1 MSKKEKVLLGV
12 AIATGIS
19 TLNAVTSVSAD
30 TVTTSTATDNSS
42 VEVVQKQAVVTPE
55 MVENAKNEANQANQD
70 SLVQAEKT
78 NIAKQ
83 TLDSANN
90 DVKTATNQLSET
102 KNLVSENTPEKVAKT
117 NQAITD
123 AQATVKEKTEA
134 VQSATNVQNKAL
146 TDVRT
151 QEATEATANNNL
163 TNKKAELSIAQEKV
177 AQTQAALTKQQTLLQ
192 NPQNAAQNEN
202 TIVLSERYK
211 EALEKV
217 HNQAGTYAIADE
229 AAKQVLLEEGAKL
242 TASNQY
248 KANPADDKVTTYDF
262 NNLPTEVVKE
272 LSLFASSVINTMNK
286 QLGTPPTVVT
296 TDSVEFAKK
305 VVAGYKADKFN
316 MWTESGHDGLAINKV
331 ADSYGLPVS
340 APVGTKTQNQYYE
353 NWAGVNIK
361 KDGVDNVIGVQ
372 PRQMTIGQLKETVY
386 NSLKLFMFP
395 TKESS
400 QQEWAHATGIT
411 GSGPFRNSDTKVT
424 YVGVDSAIYAEDDTR
439 QLGGVHFIGIADRY
453 LRMNPKNTFNTT
465 EIPQATSANVN
476 DLKAAVETAKV
487 ANDAAQANLVK
498 AQSALQ
504 SAQKALDLEKGRTNN
519 LRSQLNQAGK
529 NLETAKQELA
539 SAKQVLSDLTATKK
553 NLENAD
559 SKLQAAQEA
568 YDKALATMIKA
579 QSVYEDE
586 SKKLATARHHRDE
599 RVAYYNSLKG
609 QVATANVLTQFYTPK
624 ATVTTA
630 SYKPSVV
637 KYNVNPLGYTKD
649 TTSTYQAALPKTSG
663 ENGHLLA
670 VVGMGLLG
678 MAYLGYKKK
687 IVDVSK

>member
-1 MSKKEKVLLGV
+1 
-12 AIATGIS
+12 
-19 TLNAVTSVSAD
+19 
-30 TVTTSTATDNSS
+30 
-42 VEVVQKQAVVTPE
+42 
-55 MVENAKNEANQANQD
+55 
-70 SLVQAEKT
+70 
-78 NIAKQ
+78 
-83 TLDSANN
+83 
-90 DVKTATNQLSET
+90 
-102 KNLVSENTPEKVAKT
+102 
-117 NQAITD
+117 
-123 AQATVKEKTEA
+123 
-134 VQSATNVQNKAL
+134 
-146 TDVRT
+146 
-151 QEATEATANNNL
+151 
-163 TNKKAELSIAQEKV
+163 
-177 AQTQAALTKQQTLLQ
+177 
-192 NPQNAAQNEN
+192 
-202 TIVLSERYK
+202 
-211 EALEKV
+211 
-217 HNQAGTYAIADE
+217 
-229 AAKQVLLEEGAKL
+229 
-242 TASNQY
+242 
-248 KANPADDKVTTYDF
+248 
-262 NNLPTEVVKE
+262 
-272 LSLFASSVINTMNK
+272 MNK

-424 YVGVDSAIYAEDDTR
+424 YVGVDSAIYADGKLT

-529 NLETAKQELA
+529 NLETA
-539 SAKQVLSDLTATKK
+539 
-553 NLENAD
+553 
-559 SKLQAAQEA
+559 
-568 YDKALATMIKA
+568 DKALATMIKA

-609 QVATANVLTQFYTPK
+609 QVATANVLTQFSTPK

-637 KYNVNPLGYTKD
+637 KYNVNPVGHMKD
-649 TTSTYQAALPKTSG
+649 ITSTYQAALPKTSG
-663 ENGHLLA
+663 ENGQLLA

>member
-90 DVKTATNQLSET
+90 DVKTATNQLSEA

-439 QLGGVHFIGIADRY
+439 QLGGVHFIGIADR
-453 LRMNPKNTFNTT
+453 
-465 EIPQATSANVN
+465 
-476 DLKAAVETAKV
+476 LKAAVETAKV

>member
-1 MSKKEKVLLGV
+1 
-12 AIATGIS
+12 
-19 TLNAVTSVSAD
+19 
-30 TVTTSTATDNSS
+30 
-42 VEVVQKQAVVTPE
+42 
-55 MVENAKNEANQANQD
+55 
-70 SLVQAEKT
+70 
-78 NIAKQ
+78 
-83 TLDSANN
+83 
-90 DVKTATNQLSET
+90 
-102 KNLVSENTPEKVAKT
+102 
-117 NQAITD
+117 
-123 AQATVKEKTEA
+123 
-134 VQSATNVQNKAL
+134 
-146 TDVRT
+146 
-151 QEATEATANNNL
+151 
-163 TNKKAELSIAQEKV
+163 
-177 AQTQAALTKQQTLLQ
+177 
-192 NPQNAAQNEN
+192 
-202 TIVLSERYK
+202 
-211 EALEKV
+211 
-217 HNQAGTYAIADE
+217 
-229 AAKQVLLEEGAKL
+229 
-242 TASNQY
+242 
-248 KANPADDKVTTYDF
+248 
-262 NNLPTEVVKE
+262 
-272 LSLFASSVINTMNK
+272 
-286 QLGTPPTVVT
+286 
-296 TDSVEFAKK
+296 
-305 VVAGYKADKFN
+305 
-316 MWTESGHDGLAINKV
+316 
-331 ADSYGLPVS
+331 
-340 APVGTKTQNQYYE
+340 
-353 NWAGVNIK
+353 
-361 KDGVDNVIGVQ
+361 
-372 PRQMTIGQLKETVY
+372 
-386 NSLKLFMFP
+386 LKLFMFP